1 MNFKWPTAFAIVL
14 LAAVMSVST
23 AGAETVAPVSTC
35 DAAQFITDVTI
46 PDGTVIDA
54 GATFT
59 KKWRLKNIGS
69 CTWTPSYSLVFVS
82 GTQMG
87 STTSV
92 PMPNNVA
99 PGQTVDVSVNLTAP
113 ANAGTYRGYWQ
124 FKNAY
129 GSPFGI
135 GWSYSSPWWVEIKVS
150 VPMQDVTTFDFI
162 SEMCS
167 AQWTYNGGPIPCPKN
182 VNKAQYGYV
191 ERVDNPTLENG
202 AAAGAPALLT
212 VPQDKYN
219 GIIRGVFDLPDV
231 FRGDHFQALI
241 GCRYGA
247 VNCYVTYELDY
258 ELNGTFV
265 TLWKFREK
273 YDGQVYQADVD
284 LTPLANRKPKLVLI
298 ISSYGPAEGD
308 FPLWVAPRVV
318 RSVAAPIVTPVP
330 TTVVSP
336 TNTPVPTASAGC
348 DRAQF
353 ISDVSV
359 PDGTTFSPNAPFN
372 KVWRLKNI
380 GTCTWT
386 TAYSLSFV
394 SGDRMGG
401 TDVLIPQTVVP
412 GQTVDVGVNLT
423 APSLAGS
430 YRGYWE
436 LKNASGSL
444 FGLGSNADKPF
455 YVDIQVSGSS
465 SGGSTAYNFVSN
477 VCSAQW
483 YSGAGILPC
492 PGTDG
497 DSRGFV
503 LSVTNPQLENGTT
516 DSRPG
521 LLTFPQNA
529 YNGYIQ
535 GFFPAYTVQAG
546 DHFQSTINCEYGAT
560 ECFVIF
566 RLDYQVG
573 GGQVQTL
580 WAFAERY
587 DGLYYPVDIDLS
599 ALAGQNV
606 RFILTVL
613 ANGYATGDRATW
625 IAPQIVHTLAIG
637 GSSSASVATDTPVPT
652 DTAVPI
658 LTDTPIVTAT
668 DTSAPAVITATN
680 TPVPT
685 NTMTPTNTP

>member
-1 MNFKWPTAFAIVL
+1 
-14 LAAVMSVST
+14 
-23 AGAETVAPVSTC
+23 
-35 DAAQFITDVTI
+35 
-46 PDGTVIDA
+46 
-54 GATFT
+54 
-59 KKWRLKNIGS
+59 
-69 CTWTPSYSLVFVS
+69 
-82 GTQMG
+82 
-87 STTSV
+87 
-92 PMPNNVA
+92 
-99 PGQTVDVSVNLTAP
+99 
-113 ANAGTYRGYWQ
+113 
-124 FKNAY
+124 
-129 GSPFGI
+129 
-135 GWSYSSPWWVEIKVS
+135 
-150 VPMQDVTTFDFI
+150 
-162 SEMCS
+162 
-167 AQWTYNGGPIPCPKN
+167 
-182 VNKAQYGYV
+182 
-191 ERVDNPTLENG
+191 
-202 AAAGAPALLT
+202 
-212 VPQDKYN
+212 
-219 GIIRGVFDLPDV
+219 
-231 FRGDHFQALI
+231 
-241 GCRYGA
+241 
-247 VNCYVTYELDY
+247 
-258 ELNGTFV
+258 
-265 TLWKFREK
+265 
-273 YDGQVYQADVD
+273 
-284 LTPLANRKPKLVLI
+284 
-298 ISSYGPAEGD
+298 
-308 FPLWVAPRVV
+308 
-318 RSVAAPIVTPVP
+318 
-330 TTVVSP
+330 
-336 TNTPVPTASAGC
+336 
-348 DRAQF
+348 
-353 ISDVSV
+353 
-359 PDGTTFSPNAPFN
+359 
-372 KVWRLKNI
+372 
-380 GTCTWT
+380 
-386 TAYSLSFV
+386 
-394 SGDRMGG
+394 MGG